1 MRQANG
7 MFRYNCTIIDL
18 YEWKDFIIHLKI
30 VFIIGLH
37 LIALKC

>member
-1 MRQANG
+1 MSAK
-7 MFRYNCTIIDL
+7 YN
-18 YEWKDFIIHLKI
+18 EDFKKEVVDAYIIHLKI